1 MIFTYND
8 IVKKKNH
15 IEFGLRS
22 IDVELK
28 KRYEALPNIVTTAK
42 KYMESEGDVFANIA
56 KLRSGYDSASG
67 GKFELEKEISV
78 ALKSISVTLESYPDL
93 KAIDAILMLQRSI
106 NEFAE
111 QISAAQRN
119 YNASVLSYNN
129 AISVFPGNLVA
140 KLFKFKREEFMQII
154 AENEKKNIDVSA
166 LL

>member
-1 MIFTYND
+1 MIFTYNN

-15 IEFGLRS
+15 IEFGVKS

-28 KRYEALPNIVTTAK
+28 KRYEALPNIVATAK
-42 KYMESEGDVFANIA
+42 KYMESEAELFANIA
-56 KLRSGYDSASG
+56 RLRAGYVETGPSKL
-67 GKFELEKEISV
+67 ELEKEIS
-78 ALKSISVTLESYPDL
+78 ATLKSISITLENYPDL
-93 KAIDAILMLQRSI
+93 KAIDAIVILQRSI

-140 KLFKFKREEFMQII
+140 KLFSFKREEFMQLI